1 MSLRLIVAAFMA
13 FALVACSANKP
24 VEQQPDAPGISNA
37 AAAEAGAGA
46 QEFSLSGAPGTP
58 SDSPEAATAEPA
70 RQGFE
75 AVLTESDAEQQYV
88 ILNFDNADIQTI
100 ISTFGELLNM
110 NYILTPG
117 VSGTITIQSYSR
129 VPVKDLYTIFQSV
142 LEINGLTAVRSG
154 EYYVIMPIDMAK
166 TRPMDVNVGR
176 EAPVSLDSSF
186 VTQLVPLRNVKASDI
201 SNLLRN
207 LMPRGTSLI
216 IYEPANLLIVSALPH
231 TIKTFL
237 RVIEAL
243 DVSDADTESIK
254 TFVYYVEHGEAKKL
268 EAILKTLFKDQDA
281 LAPSAAAQAAAAP
294 TTPTRPT
301 RRTATAP
308 ATATVEG
315 LPGEIGEIT
324 ISAYEDIN
332 ALIVK
337 CTPRSY
343 LALLEV
349 LKKIDVPPKQ
359 VLIEVMIAEVTLG
372 DNMEFGLEWMF
383 KRNSGNI
390 AGFNSGTN
398 FLDSTGT
405 IQSPSV
411 VATGAEAGRLTVI
424 GSSTMG
430 TSDFIHMFTAME
442 SQSDFNVLATP
453 HILAMDNREAEIKI
467 GSEVPTATSTT
478 QSTEGITSTSQIQY
492 RTVGTILTV
501 TPHIT
506 EKGNVS
512 LKIVV
517 ESSDVGV
524 QTTIG
529 SGDYP
534 SFITRKATTNAVVRD
549 GHTLFLGGLISE
561 KRNVTQSGIPFLS
574 RIPIIGALFGSW
586 GRKHDKTEMFV
597 MVTPRVINNDADAD
611 QASQRFLERIRTIKE
626 NLDHVEEEEE
636 ATEAD

>member
-24 VEQQPDAPGISNA
+24 VEQQPDGPGVSNA
-37 AAAEAGAGA
+37 AATEAGADA
-46 QEFSLSGAPGTP
+46 TEFSLSGAPGMP
-58 SDSPEAATAEPA
+58 IASPEAATTEPA
-70 RQGFE
+70 RSGFE

-117 VSGTITIQSYSR
+117 VSGSITIQSYSR
-129 VPVKDLYTIFQSV
+129 VPVKDLCTIFQSV

-186 VTQLVPLRNVKASDI
+186 VTQLVPLRNVKASEI

-268 EAILKTLFKDQDA
+268 EAILKTLFKDQETA
-281 LAPSAAAQAAAAP
+281 GGASVAAQVAAATP

-301 RRTATAP
+301 RRTAVAP
-308 ATATVEG
+308 ATVAAEG

-324 ISAYEDIN
+324 ISAYEEIN

-372 DNMEFGLEWMF
+372 ENMEFGLEWMF

-390 AGFNSGTN
+390 AGFNSSR
-398 FLDSTGT
+398 FLNSENGT
-405 IQSPSV
+405 ILSPSN
-411 VATGAEAGRLTVI
+411 VALGAEAGKLNII

-430 TSDFIHMFTAME
+430 TTDFIHMFTAME
-442 SQSDFNVLATP
+442 GQSDFNVLATP

-478 QSTEGITSTSQIQY
+478 QSTEGVTSTSQIQY

-517 ESSDVGV
+517 ESSDVGGL
-524 QTTIG
+524 TRIG

-534 SFITRKATTNAVVRD
+534 AFITRKATTNAVVRD

-586 GRKHDKTEMFV
+586 GRTHDKTEMFV
-597 MVTPRVINNDADAD
+597 MVTPRVINNDAEAD
-611 QASQRFLERIRTIKE
+611 QASQRFLERIRVIKE
-626 NLDHVEEEEE
+626 NLDQMEE
-636 ATEAD
+636 